1 MTTLDSSPSNNGR
14 GSDAWSRPGTD
25 LGIDRR
31 GAGYCRVTFD
41 HAPMNVT
48 GATVC
53 IPPAPSPHDTHS
65 RPRQALER
73 LRPVCDFTSSTAP
86 SADGPRLDASAL
98 TSSRSKAHRTNERRT
113 T

>member
-1 MTTLDSSPSNNGR
+1 MKTLDSKPSNNGR
-14 GSDAWSRPGTD
+14 GSDAWSRPWTH

-53 IPPAPSPHDTHS
+53 IPLHP
-65 RPRQALER
+65 PRMTLAQDLDRRSNACDR
-73 LRPVCDFTSSTAP
+73 SAIPGRRRHPVRMIRGQTP
-86 SADGPRLDASAL
+86 VG
-98 TSSRSKAHRTNERRT
+98 
-113 T
+113 